1 MTTSDHDETR
11 HDSQAPTQTPAPE
24 ARPATGPGNTAV
36 FTYVD
41 PRTGEETYLTRV
53 SGPGLPHVE
62 YQGWSDLNGLG
73 VPAGNVLAVH
83 TDLSPSSL
91 PGGYTLDALSAA
103 FPTASLSSSHPYG
116 TDPAERTAGVAAL
129 TAQVES
135 MAQLTGQAPPPRPH
149 RPPLPDAAS
158 TPPASLSDGL
168 SGNLPDRIPVLR
180 YDSALVAGVPLP
192 DAARATL
199 TGTGLP
205 ADIRFF
211 FTADRPD
218 SPPAGGLFTDAATHL
233 RELGAELTPAAVEV
247 LSAHT
252 RIGTDGRYVITV
264 QQEAGSVWAA
274 NPATG
279 SGRYVNA
286 SAAAFAHSLAAL
298 SATRDLMLGM
308 NPYEAG
314 AAVADLQDRLFAL
327 DATCFDDPGNWWS
340 VIVEQMWHGLF

>member
-1 MTTSDHDETR
+1 MTTPDQDQTR
-11 HDSQAPTQTPAPE
+11 HQGPAPD
-24 ARPATGPGNTAV
+24 ARAVTGPGNTAV
-36 FTYVD
+36 FTYID

-53 SGPGLPHVE
+53 SAPGLPHVE
-62 YQGWSDLNGLG
+62 YQGWTDLNRLG

-91 PGGYTLDALSAA
+91 PGGYTLEALTAG
-103 FPTASLSSSHPYG
+103 FPTASLSSSHGYG
-116 TDPAERTAGVAAL
+116 RDAAERAAGVAAL

-135 MAQLTGQAPPPRPH
+135 MARLTGQAPPPHPH
-149 RPPLPDAAS
+149 RVPAPDRATAVA
-158 TPPASLSDGL
+158 PHAESLSGD
-168 SGNLPDRIPVLR
+168 LPERLGVLR
-180 YDSALVAGVPLP
+180 YDSALVAGASLP
-192 DAARATL
+192 DAARSTL
-199 TGTGLP
+199 TGTGVP

-218 SPPAGGLFTDAATHL
+218 NPPAGGLFADAATHL
-233 RELGAELTPAAVEV
+233 RATGAELSPTAAEV

-264 QQEAGSVWAA
+264 QQGAGSVWAA

-279 SGRYVNA
+279 SGRYVNG
-286 SAAAFAHSLAAL
+286 SVAAFAHSLAAL
-298 SATRDLMLGM
+298 VATRDLMLGM

-314 AAVADLQDRLFAL
+314 AAVAELQDRLFGL
-327 DATCFDDPGNWWS
+327 DATCFESSGTWWS

>member
-1 MTTSDHDETR
+1 MTTPDHDDHR
-11 HDSQAPTQTPAPE
+11 TQGPTPAPAPE
-24 ARPATGPGNTAV
+24 QPGGTPAATGPGNTAV

-53 SGPGLPHVE
+53 SGPGLPPAE
-62 YQGWSDLNGLG
+62 YQAWSDLLRGD
-73 VPAGNVLAVH
+73 VPTGNVVAIH
-83 TDLSPSSL
+83 TDLRPSSL
-91 PGGYTLDALSAA
+91 PGGYTVDAITSG
-103 FPTASLSSSHPYG
+103 FPGASVSFSHAYG
-116 TDPAERTAGVAAL
+116 QDPAERAAGVAAL

-135 MAQLTGQAPPPRPH
+135 MARLTGQAPPHPH
-149 RPPLPDAAS
+149 RVPLPTTAPSASRLPEALPAGLPVQRYSPELVTAA
-158 TPPASLSDGL
+158 
-168 SGNLPDRIPVLR
+168 
-180 YDSALVAGVPLP
+180 PLP

-211 FTADRPD
+211 FTADRPET
-218 SPPAGGLFTDAATHL
+218 PPPGGLFTDAATHL
-233 RELGAELTPAAVEV
+233 RELGAELSDVAADI

-274 NPATG
+274 NPISG

-286 SAAAFAHSLAAL
+286 SAAAFAHSLATL
-298 SATRDLMLGM
+298 SATRDLMSGM

-314 AAVADLQDRLFAL
+314 AAVADLQVHLLTL
-327 DATCFDDPGNWWS
+327 DPTCFEDPGSWWS
-340 VIVEQMWHGLF
+340 VIIEQMWHGLF

>member
-11 HDSQAPTQTPAPE
+11 PDGQAPTQATA
-24 ARPATGPGNTAV
+24 ADGRPATGPGNTAV

-62 YQGWSDLNGLG
+62 YQGWTDLNRLG

-91 PGGYTLDALSAA
+91 PGGYTFNALTSG
-103 FPTASLSSSHPYG
+103 FPTAALSYG
-116 TDPAERTAGVAAL
+116 TVYGADPAERAAGVAAL
-129 TAQVES
+129 IAQVES
-135 MAQLTGQAPPPRPH
+135 TALLAGQAPPPHPH

-158 TPPASLSDGL
+158 TPPAPLPERLPEGL
-168 SGNLPDRIPVLR
+168 PVLR
-180 YDSALVAGVPLP
+180 YDSALVAAALLP
-192 DAARATL
+192 DAAVDTL
-199 TGTGLP
+199 VGTGLP

-233 RELGAELTPAAVEV
+233 LELDAELSPAAIDV
-247 LSAHT
+247 LSMHT

-274 NPATG
+274 NPSTG

-286 SAAAFAHSLAAL
+286 SVAAFAHSLAAL
-298 SATRDLMLGM
+298 STTRDLMPGM

-314 AAVADLQDRLFAL
+314 TAVADLQDRLFAL

-340 VIVEQMWHGLF
+340 VIVEQLWHGLF